1 MDTLREVEPTFYLAV
16 PRIWEKIM
24 EHIQEVIASSGF
36 VWRRV
41 LLWAMSVMLEQNL
54 ACPDRCGGREA
65 WASSWAQS
73 HPWHTTGDPLG
84 QLVPGRLACQL

>member
-65 WASSWAQS
+65 GQAAGLSPTPGTQ
-73 HPWHTTGDPLG
+73 LG
-84 QLVPGRLACQL
+84 IH